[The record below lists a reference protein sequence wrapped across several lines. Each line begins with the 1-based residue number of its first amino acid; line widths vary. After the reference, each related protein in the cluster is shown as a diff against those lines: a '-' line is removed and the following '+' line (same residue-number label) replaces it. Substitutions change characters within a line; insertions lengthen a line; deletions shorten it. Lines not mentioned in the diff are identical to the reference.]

1 MSAASYEAANN
12 QITFAW
18 KSLNFY
24 VLLLISMCNATYMHP
39 GLTYQ
44 LKTKAYYAYTCIPRS
59 AGARRLRKTLKR
71 CPAGAKIAQRWLV
84 DLGRETWHTNEH
96 SVPPACSEERR
107 QLEPESAF
115 WSEFASAYAAQVYS
129 FLYVP
134 MWLLCTCLSL
144 FLGEC

>member
-71 CPAGAKIAQRWLV
+71 RPAGLAKTI
-84 DLGRETWHTNEH
+84 
-96 SVPPACSEERR
+96 SEVGG
-107 QLEPESAF
+107 QLFS
-115 WSEFASAYAAQVYS
+115 
-129 FLYVP
+129 
-134 MWLLCTCLSL
+134 TL
-144 FLGEC
+144 FCRKK